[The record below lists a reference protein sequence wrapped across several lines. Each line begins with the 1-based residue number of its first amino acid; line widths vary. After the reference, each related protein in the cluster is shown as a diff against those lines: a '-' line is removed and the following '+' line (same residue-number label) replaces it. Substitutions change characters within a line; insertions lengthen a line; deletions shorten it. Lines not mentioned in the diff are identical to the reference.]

1 MALHPQFLQEVS
13 LLLMFDP
20 GNPQE
25 GLKVHHEADPGK
37 IEAAKRLHELG
48 IITRGSRA
56 CRGAGK
62 YVTGHAALAL
72 TGTFHCCCKTVQ
84 FTSHSPCPLAT

>member
-48 IITRGSRA
+48 IITLSDGGYLTSRGQEA
-56 CRGAGK
+56 
-62 YVTGHAALAL
+62 VEHAEALVNMLQAMP
-72 TGTFHCCCKTVQ
+72 H
-84 FTSHSPCPLAT
+84 

>member
-48 IITRGSRA
+48 IITLCDGGYLTSRGQE
-56 CRGAGK
+56 AGE
-62 YVTGHAALAL
+62 HAEALVNMLQAMP
-72 TGTFHCCCKTVQ
+72 H
-84 FTSHSPCPLAT
+84 

>member
-25 GLKVHHEADPGK
+25 GLKVHHEANPGK

-48 IITRGSRA
+48 IITLSDGGYLTPRGQEA
-56 CRGAGK
+56 
-62 YVTGHAALAL
+62 VEHAEALVNMLQAMP
-72 TGTFHCCCKTVQ
+72 H
-84 FTSHSPCPLAT
+84 